1 MIRTRAIP
9 NNPPNLSKL
18 VPSPENVRKTNTK
31 DGIEGLA
38 ANIKAQGLL
47 SNLIVRATCARLS
60 IGTAAKS
67 KLSSVLP
74 GGRRASIK
82 CRWMGR

>member
-1 MIRTRAIP
+1 MQFQTIP
-9 NNPPNLSKL
+9 LSKL

-38 ANIKAQGLL
+38 TNIKAHGLL

-60 IGTAAKS
+60 IEHSGKIEAVERLA
-67 KLSSVLP
+67 
-74 GGRRASIK
+74 GRQAGLDRDL
-82 CRWMGR
+82 RWMGR